1 MSDAQIA
8 KLHRDLAT
16 LQSGAARQQKHQKE
30 IQGAAKKM
38 LETVNQRLSE
48 VKAFEEP
55 DEYQSLLTEKG
66 VLEQVLARP

>member
-8 KLHRDLAT
+8 KLHRDLGT
-16 LQSGAARQQKHQKE
+16 IQSESARQKKHQQH
-30 IQGAAKKM
+30 IQSAAKKM